1 MSRIHEALKRAEQ
14 ESKSLPSTAVV
25 PREGEAYLDN
35 VLIGAVVDEPHAS
48 VPQSPVAPSAK
59 ENGVSQN
66 WVESIP
72 RSEWKPDPKK
82 LLFSDPNRHYE
93 PGMEEFRTLRSRL
106 YQLREKMPLKKI
118 MVASALPGE
127 GKTFVSSNLAYVLV
141 RQHGRRVLMIDADVR
156 KCHMH
161 ECFGTA
167 STPGLN
173 EYLAGEVD
181 ETGIL
186 QRGPL
191 DNLYLIPGG
200 RNVANPSELITNGR
214 FKVLLEKLTPLFDW
228 ILVDS
233 PPVIPISDGTMIA
246 RHVDGVILVVRAE
259 GTPVEVTRQAK
270 HELQSRP
277 LLGVVL
283 NRGEDQAGY
292 SSYYYTYGAKKQI
305 NT

>member
-14 ESKSLPSTAVV
+14 ESKNTPTAAVAPV
-25 PREGEAYLDN
+25 EGESYLDD
-35 VLIGAVVDEPHAS
+35 VLAGSVNESRHDAVENKAT
-48 VPQSPVAPSAK
+48 PVAK
-59 ENGVSQN
+59 ENGAPQN
-66 WVESIP
+66 WLDTVP
-72 RSEWKPDPKK
+72 RLEWKPDPKK
-82 LLFSDPNRHYE
+82 LLFADPDRHYE

-106 YQLREKMPLKKI
+106 YQLREKNPLEKI
-118 MVASALPGE
+118 MIASALPGE

-161 ECFGTA
+161 ECFGTL
-167 STPGLN
+167 SSPGLN
-173 EYLAGEVD
+173 EYLAGEAD
-181 ETGIL
+181 EKAIL

-200 RNVANPSELITNGR
+200 KNVANPSELITNGR
-214 FKVLLEKLTPLFDW
+214 FKVLLEKLTPMFDW
-228 ILVDS
+228 ILIDS

-246 RHVDGVILVVRAE
+246 KHVDGVILVVRAE
-259 GTPVEVTRQAK
+259 GTPVEVARQAK
-270 HELQSRP
+270 QELQIRP

-292 SSYYYTYGAKKQI
+292 SSYYYSYGTKK
-305 NT
+305 NGNE

>member
-14 ESKSLPSTAVV
+14 ESKS
-25 PREGEAYLDN
+25 
-35 VLIGAVVDEPHAS
+35 
-48 VPQSPVAPSAK
+48 APSAAVAPAEGESYLDDVLMGSVHESRNHAVQSAVVSSAK
-59 ENGVSQN
+59 EEGIAKN
-66 WVESIP
+66 WLEEVP
-72 RSEWKPDPKK
+72 RLEWKPDPKK
-82 LLFSDPNRHYE
+82 LLFSDPDHHYE

-106 YQLREKMPLKKI
+106 YQLREKTPLKKI
-118 MVASALPGE
+118 MIASALPGE

-161 ECFGTA
+161 ECLGTS

-181 ETGIL
+181 ERAIL

-191 DNLYLIPGG
+191 DNLFLIPGG
-200 RNVANPSELITNGR
+200 RNAANPSELITNGR

-228 ILVDS
+228 ILIDS

-259 GTPVEVTRQAK
+259 GTPVEVARHAK
-270 HELQSRP
+270 QELQERP

-283 NRGEDQAGY
+283 NRGEDHAGY
-292 SSYYYTYGAKKQI
+292 SSYYYTYGTKKST
-305 NT
+305 NA

>member
-14 ESKSLPSTAVV
+14 ESKGAPAAAVA
-25 PREGEAYLDN
+25 PAEGESYLDD
-35 VLIGAVVDEPHAS
+35 VLIGSAGAPRSNAVESAVV
-48 VPQSPVAPSAK
+48 SAVK
-59 ENGVSQN
+59 ENVIAQN
-66 WVESIP
+66 WLEEVP
-72 RSEWKPDPKK
+72 RLEWKPDPKK

-106 YQLREKMPLKKI
+106 YQLREKTPLKKI
-118 MVASALPGE
+118 MIASALPGE

-161 ECFGTA
+161 ECFGTLSA
-167 STPGLN
+167 PGLN
-173 EYLAGEVD
+173 EYLAGEAD
-181 ETGIL
+181 EKAIL

-191 DNLYLIPGG
+191 DNLFLIPGG

-228 ILVDS
+228 ILIDS

-259 GTPVEVTRQAK
+259 GTPVEVARQAK
-270 HELQSRP
+270 QELQERP

-283 NRGEDQAGY
+283 NRGEDHAGY
-292 SSYYYTYGAKKQI
+292 SSYYYTYGAKK
-305 NT
+305 NSNA